1 MKEMFRNLI
10 RDEQGQDLVEYS
22 LLLGGV
28 VLLALAG
35 IDALGGALKGIFEKT
50 STEVSTR
57 GS

>member
-1 MKEMFRNLI
+1 MKEFMHNLMG
-10 RDEQGQDLVEYS
+10 DEQGQDLVEYS

-35 IDALGGALKGIFEKT
+35 IDALGGAISGIFT
-50 STEVSTR
+50 NTAGEVTKR